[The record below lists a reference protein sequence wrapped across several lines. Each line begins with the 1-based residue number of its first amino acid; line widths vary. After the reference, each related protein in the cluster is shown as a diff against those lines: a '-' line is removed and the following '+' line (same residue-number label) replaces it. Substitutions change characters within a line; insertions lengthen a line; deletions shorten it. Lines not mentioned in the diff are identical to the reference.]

1 MQRYV
6 TRMFADQWQQWVPAV
21 VVITVMATM
30 IGLCVHQ
37 FAWTGDPLFRT
48 AASAAGVPV
57 EEFQILSVTIYTVVA
72 LVSWV
77 ALTVV
82 GKASVHVIRRTH
94 ALWLLLGTSPAVVLG
109 STLLLLTVVSLCG
122 AILGALL
129 STLLS
134 FWALPAFNTMV
145 SSAVQLPT
153 YTPTAWVPIVVIVVS
168 VLTAL
173 GGGLSPARQASRTP
187 PGAALRSLD
196 GLGRKSA
203 TVPRVVC
210 GVFFFLVAFSLVIS
224 AGFAD
229 SLGVTT
235 PAPMFNLAINA
246 GGSSLIAVY
255 LLCPQIAGFIFRV
268 LTGLL
273 SRTGLV
279 VSALGTR
286 SAASRVQ
293 VSATTI
299 APLAAGL
306 GSIGLLLC
314 SVNSVIAFAEI
325 FQPDGQ
331 ANRAD
336 TWMMVIVIALMMLA
350 PSAAVVALS
359 ASGREHE
366 IALLQ
371 AAGMR
376 GRQVVAMIAS
386 ESFAMSLAASII
398 AAVPVAFGGLVFVL
412 ASQATLGGGT
422 AVVAWPV
429 PAMLVGLIAS
439 WAALFI
445 ILLAPALTPLREG
458 PSTQLRQQEI

>member
-6 TRMFADQWQQWVPAV
+6 IRMFTDQWRQWVPAV

-37 FAWTGDPLFRT
+37 FAWTGDPLFRA

-82 GKASVHVIRRTH
+82 GRASVHAIRRTH

-134 FWALPAFNTMV
+134 FWALPAFNTMI

-153 YTPTAWVPIVVIVVS
+153 YTPTAWEPIVVIVVS

-196 GLGRKSA
+196 GLDRKSA

-224 AGFAD
+224 AGFAN

-235 PAPMFNLAINA
+235 PAPMFNLALNA

-255 LLCPQIAGFIFRV
+255 LLCPQIAGFIFWV
-268 LTGLL
+268 LTGVF
-273 SRTGLV
+273 SRTRLV

-325 FQPDGQ
+325 LQPDGQ

-336 TWMMVIVIALMMLA
+336 TWMIVIVIALMMLA
-350 PSAAVVALS
+350 TSAAVVALS

-412 ASQATLGGGT
+412 ASQATLGGGAA
-422 AVVAWPV
+422 AVTWPV
-429 PAMLVGLIAS
+429 PAMLVGLIVS

-445 ILLAPALTPLREG
+445 ILLAPVLQPLREG
-458 PSTQLRQQEI
+458 PGTQLRQQEI

>member
-1 MQRYV
+1 MVAAWYIPSRGSRFNPSSLDGRQPVRCNSWS
-6 TRMFADQWQQWVPAV
+6 APLDAV
-21 VVITVMATM
+21 EFLGPSSIQHDGFFSSPVAN
-30 IGLCVHQ
+30 VH
-37 FAWTGDPLFRT
+37 
-48 AASAAGVPV
+48 
-57 EEFQILSVTIYTVVA
+57 
-72 LVSWV
+72 
-77 ALTVV
+77 
-82 GKASVHVIRRTH
+82 TH
-94 ALWLLLGTSPAVVLG
+94 R
-109 STLLLLTVVSLCG
+109 
-122 AILGALL
+122 LGAHRCHRRQRAHGLGGR
-129 STLLS
+129 T
-134 FWALPAFNTMV
+134 FP
-145 SSAVQLPT
+145 SSAGIPH
-153 YTPTAWVPIVVIVVS
+153 P
-168 VLTAL
+168 
-173 GGGLSPARQASRTP
+173 P

-203 TVPRVVC
+203 SVPRVVC

-255 LLCPQIAGFIFRV
+255 LLCPQIAGFIFWV
-268 LTGLL
+268 LTGVF

-350 PSAAVVALS
+350 TSAAVVALS

>member
-57 EEFQILSVTIYTVVA
+57 EEFQILSVTIYAVVA

-134 FWALPAFNTMV
+134 FWALPAFNTMI

-153 YTPTAWVPIVVIVVS
+153 YTPTAWAPIVVIVVS

-196 GLGRKSA
+196 GLDRKSA

-235 PAPMFNLAINA
+235 PAPMFNLALNA

-255 LLCPQIAGFIFRV
+255 LLCPQIAGFIFWV
-268 LTGLL
+268 LTGVF
-273 SRTGLV
+273 SRTRLV

-325 FQPDGQ
+325 LQPDGQ

-350 PSAAVVALS
+350 ASAAVVALS

-422 AVVAWPV
+422 AVVASPV

-445 ILLAPALTPLREG
+445 ILLAPVLTPLREG

>member
-6 TRMFADQWQQWVPAV
+6 IRMFADQWRQWVPAV

-37 FAWTGDPLFRT
+37 FAWTGDPLFRA

-82 GKASVHVIRRTH
+82 GRASVHAIRRTH

-134 FWALPAFNTMV
+134 FWALPAFNTMI

-153 YTPTAWVPIVVIVVS
+153 YTPTAWEPIVVIVVS

-196 GLGRKSA
+196 GLDRKSA

-235 PAPMFNLAINA
+235 PAPMFNLALNA

-255 LLCPQIAGFIFRV
+255 LLCPQIAGFIFWV
-268 LTGLL
+268 LTGVF
-273 SRTGLV
+273 SRTRLV

-325 FQPDGQ
+325 LQPDGQ

-336 TWMMVIVIALMMLA
+336 TWMIVIVIALMMLA
-350 PSAAVVALS
+350 TSAAVVALS

-412 ASQATLGGGT
+412 ASQATLGGGAA
-422 AVVAWPV
+422 AVTWPV

-445 ILLAPALTPLREG
+445 ILLAPVLQPLREG
-458 PSTQLRQQEI
+458 PGTQLRQQEI

>member
-1 MQRYV
+1 M
-6 TRMFADQWQQWVPAV
+6 
-21 VVITVMATM
+21 
-30 IGLCVHQ
+30 
-37 FAWTGDPLFRT
+37 
-48 AASAAGVPV
+48 
-57 EEFQILSVTIYTVVA
+57 
-72 LVSWV
+72 
-77 ALTVV
+77 
-82 GKASVHVIRRTH
+82 
-94 ALWLLLGTSPAVVLG
+94 
-109 STLLLLTVVSLCG
+109 
-122 AILGALL
+122 
-129 STLLS
+129 
-134 FWALPAFNTMV
+134 
-145 SSAVQLPT
+145 
-153 YTPTAWVPIVVIVVS
+153 
-168 VLTAL
+168 
-173 GGGLSPARQASRTP
+173 
-187 PGAALRSLD
+187 
-196 GLGRKSA
+196 
-203 TVPRVVC
+203 C

-255 LLCPQIAGFIFRV
+255 LLCPQIAGFIFWV
-268 LTGLL
+268 LTGVF

-350 PSAAVVALS
+350 TSAAVVALS

>member
-6 TRMFADQWQQWVPAV
+6 IRMFTDQWRQWVPAV

-37 FAWTGDPLFRT
+37 FAWTGDPLFRA

-82 GKASVHVIRRTH
+82 GRASVHAIRRTH

-134 FWALPAFNTMV
+134 FWALPAFNTMI

-153 YTPTAWVPIVVIVVS
+153 YTPTAWEPIVVIVVS

-196 GLGRKSA
+196 GLDRKSA

-235 PAPMFNLAINA
+235 PAPMFNLALNA

-255 LLCPQIAGFIFRV
+255 LLCPQIAGFIFWV
-268 LTGLL
+268 LTGVF
-273 SRTGLV
+273 SRTRLV

-325 FQPDGQ
+325 LQPDGQ

-336 TWMMVIVIALMMLA
+336 TWMIVIVIALMMLA
-350 PSAAVVALS
+350 TSAAVVALS

>member
-82 GKASVHVIRRTH
+82 GRASVHAIRRTH

-134 FWALPAFNTMV
+134 FWALPAFNTMI

-153 YTPTAWVPIVVIVVS
+153 YTPTAWEPIVVIVVS

-196 GLGRKSA
+196 GLDRKSA

-235 PAPMFNLAINA
+235 PAPMFNLALNA

-255 LLCPQIAGFIFRV
+255 LLCPQIAGFIFWV
-268 LTGLL
+268 LTGVF
-273 SRTGLV
+273 SRTRLV

-325 FQPDGQ
+325 LQPDGQ

-336 TWMMVIVIALMMLA
+336 TWMIVIVIALMMLA
-350 PSAAVVALS
+350 TSAAVVALS

-412 ASQATLGGGT
+412 ASQATLGGGAA
-422 AVVAWPV
+422 AVTWPV

-445 ILLAPALTPLREG
+445 ILLAPVLQPLREG
-458 PSTQLRQQEI
+458 PGTQLRQQEI

>member
-1 MQRYV
+1 
-6 TRMFADQWQQWVPAV
+6 
-21 VVITVMATM
+21 
-30 IGLCVHQ
+30 
-37 FAWTGDPLFRT
+37 
-48 AASAAGVPV
+48 
-57 EEFQILSVTIYTVVA
+57 
-72 LVSWV
+72 
-77 ALTVV
+77 
-82 GKASVHVIRRTH
+82 
-94 ALWLLLGTSPAVVLG
+94 
-109 STLLLLTVVSLCG
+109 
-122 AILGALL
+122 
-129 STLLS
+129 
-134 FWALPAFNTMV
+134 
-145 SSAVQLPT
+145 
-153 YTPTAWVPIVVIVVS
+153 
-168 VLTAL
+168 
-173 GGGLSPARQASRTP
+173 
-187 PGAALRSLD
+187 
-196 GLGRKSA
+196 
-203 TVPRVVC
+203 
-210 GVFFFLVAFSLVIS
+210 VFFFLVAFSLVIS

-268 LTGLL
+268 LTGLF

-325 FQPDGQ
+325 LQPDGQ

-350 PSAAVVALS
+350 TSAAVVALS

-445 ILLAPALTPLREG
+445 ILLAPVLTPLREG
-458 PSTQLRQQEI
+458 PGTQLRQQEI

>member
-1 MQRYV
+1 
-6 TRMFADQWQQWVPAV
+6 
-21 VVITVMATM
+21 
-30 IGLCVHQ
+30 
-37 FAWTGDPLFRT
+37 
-48 AASAAGVPV
+48 
-57 EEFQILSVTIYTVVA
+57 
-72 LVSWV
+72 
-77 ALTVV
+77 
-82 GKASVHVIRRTH
+82 
-94 ALWLLLGTSPAVVLG
+94 
-109 STLLLLTVVSLCG
+109 
-122 AILGALL
+122 
-129 STLLS
+129 
-134 FWALPAFNTMV
+134 
-145 SSAVQLPT
+145 
-153 YTPTAWVPIVVIVVS
+153 
-168 VLTAL
+168 
-173 GGGLSPARQASRTP
+173 
-187 PGAALRSLD
+187 
-196 GLGRKSA
+196 
-203 TVPRVVC
+203 
-210 GVFFFLVAFSLVIS
+210 
-224 AGFAD
+224 
-229 SLGVTT
+229 
-235 PAPMFNLAINA
+235 MFNLAINA

-268 LTGLL
+268 LTGLF

-306 GSIGLLLC
+306 GLLLC

-325 FQPDGQ
+325 LQPDGQ

-350 PSAAVVALS
+350 ASAAVVALS

-422 AVVAWPV
+422 AVVASPV